1 MFTKEFLHAIAESI
15 TVMQQVLTFIDYP
28 VNPPANVLAVM

>member
-1 MFTKEFLHAIAESI
+1 MYTKEFLHAIVESI

-28 VNPPANVLAVM
+28 FIAPADVLAVM